1 MPAAQT
7 RVAAIMERRTA
18 LFRLWGAYYVVT
30 GLWPLIHLASFE
42 RVTGPKTDDWLVHM
56 VGLLAAVIGGTL
68 LRASAR
74 PTTETATLA
83 VASALAFAAID
94 VWYAA
99 TGVISSIYIADAV
112 VELLLI
118 AAFFVTGRRDVR

>member
-1 MPAAQT
+1 
-7 RVAAIMERRTA
+7 MERRTA
-18 LFRLWGAYYVVT
+18 LFRLWGAYYVAT

-42 RVTGPKTDDWLVHM
+42 SVTGPKTDDWLVHM

-68 LRASAR
+68 LRGSAR
-74 PTTETATLA
+74 ATSDMAFLA
-83 VASALAFAAID
+83 VASALAFTAID

-112 VELLLI
+112 VELLLVGALFVI
-118 AAFFVTGRRDVR
+118 GRTAAR